1 MLSFSTSDR
10 ILVVA
15 PHPDDESL
23 GTGGL
28 LQRIFAQ
35 NVPVRILFATNG
47 DNNPWAQRYW
57 EKRWRIRDKDRI
69 RWGWRRRE
77 EALAAIAALGGNPG
91 CAKFMNLPDLGTT
104 ALLMSGSPKLSS
116 SILDEIEEWQPT
128 VALIPAKFD
137 AHPDHSALSVAF
149 STALEF
155 IGSSSMRIWEYL
167 VHTPRLPIRQTP
179 VVLLL
184 SAEEVACKRKA
195 ILRHETQV
203 ALSRTRFTRFAKT
216 EEPYYPHIR
225 SGTRTADPRLV
236 SAGLHEEVLRLQ
248 FYVSRRE
255 RFNSQLLLL
264 FRNNDGTCQRWK
276 LALPTLSGETQV
288 WDMGGSVPLQEAI
301 VRWRCPSLFVDIP
314 ISIGDEFDAIYAKF
328 SGWKLFFD
336 RSGWS
341 QATVSTRSEASYL
354 SRMKIPGTLTRR

>member
-1 MLSFSTSDR
+1 MFSFSTSDR

-35 NVPVRILFATNG
+35 RIPVRILFATNG

-57 EKRWRIRDKDRI
+57 EKRWRIGPKERT
-69 RWGWRRRE
+69 RWGRRRRE
-77 EALAAIAALGGNPG
+77 EALAAIAALGGDPG

-104 ALLMSGSPKLSS
+104 ALLMSGNPELSS

-128 VALIPAKFD
+128 GALIPAKFD
-137 AHPDHSALSVAF
+137 AHPDHSAVSVAF
-149 STALEF
+149 SSALES
-155 IGSSSMRIWEYL
+155 IEHSTMRVWEYL
-167 VHTPRLPIRQTP
+167 VHTPRVPISQKP
-179 VVLLL
+179 VGLLL
-184 SAEEVACKRKA
+184 TAEEVECKRKA

-203 ALSRTRFTRFAKT
+203 ALSRARFTRFART

-225 SGTRTADPRLV
+225 AGTKTADPRLV
-236 SAGLHEEVLRLQ
+236 AAGLHEDVLRLQ

-255 RFNSQLLLL
+255 RYNSQLLLL
-264 FRNNDGTCQRWK
+264 FRNSAGTCQRWK
-276 LALPTLSGETQV
+276 LPLPLRSGEAKV
-288 WDMGGSVPLQEAI
+288 WDTAGSFPLQEAI
-301 VRWRCPSLFVDIP
+301 VHWRCPRLFVDIP
-314 ISIGDEFDAIYAKF
+314 VAIGEEFDAIYAKF

-341 QATVSTRSEASYL
+341 QAAVSPSSEGYL
-354 SRMKIPGTLTRR
+354 SRMKAPGTLIRL